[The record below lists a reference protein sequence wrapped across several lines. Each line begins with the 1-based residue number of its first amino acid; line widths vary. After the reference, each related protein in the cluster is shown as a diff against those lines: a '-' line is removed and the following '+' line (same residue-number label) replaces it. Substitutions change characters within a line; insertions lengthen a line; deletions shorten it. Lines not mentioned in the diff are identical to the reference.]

1 MKQMV
6 KHRDFNFFHIFEIL
20 GIILGIVF
28 CEGPLWQKQRK
39 FSLQHLK
46 NFGYGRKEMEEA
58 ILEEAKDL
66 MAALKKQCHQP
77 IWMHTAFDTSVINV
91 LWAMIAGRRYSIDD
105 AKLKKL
111 MQIIHDAFRA
121 ADISGGMLNQLPF
134 LRFIAPE
141 QTGYSKLKKVLVNLW
156 EFLEET
162 INEHRK
168 TVCASHARDL
178 IDAFLQKMQ
187 LQVDP
192 TFTGSRAPH
201 WAPILI
207 NFLS

>member
-1 MKQMV
+1 MYV
-6 KHRDFNFFHIFEIL
+6 KTHQI
-20 GIILGIVF
+20 IILGIVF
-28 CEGPLWQKQRK
+28 CEGPFWQKQRK

-46 NFGYGRKEMEEA
+46 NFGYGRKEMEET

-66 MAALKKQCHQP
+66 ITALKKQCHQP

-105 AKLKKL
+105 AKLKRL
-111 MQIIHDAFRA
+111 MEIIHDAFKA

-141 QTGYSKLKKVLVNLW
+141 QTGYRKLKKVLVNLW

-162 INEHRK
+162 ISEHRQ
-168 TVCASHARDL
+168 TVCLSHARDL

-192 TFTGSRAPH
+192 SFTGNTALTL
-201 WAPILI
+201 APILT
-207 NFLS
+207 NLVS